1 MPPAATPSRR
11 SPLADDALLVEAP
24 TAPALA
30 TSRRAGPV
38 LAARG
43 LVREFGVVVAV
54 DGVDLELEA
63 GDFLTVFGPNG
74 AGKTTLLSLLGGRIR
89 PTRGEVVVAGDRL
102 DFRETSWRGRIGIL
116 SHQGFMYAHLTLEEN
131 LKFFGRLFGL
141 RDLDGRIPAR
151 LEQVGLLERRDF
163 LVRQLSHGM
172 RQRAALA
179 RALLHDPDVVLLDEP
194 YTGLDPYAA
203 SVLREVLSSL
213 RDGRRTV
220 VMVTHNLTQG
230 LELANRIAIQ
240 VRGRLAWEG
249 RELDVDRDGFERF
262 YHRVVEDGRR

>member
-1 MPPAATPSRR
+1 M
-11 SPLADDALLVEAP
+11 
-24 TAPALA
+24 
-30 TSRRAGPV
+30 
-38 LAARG
+38 ARG

-54 DGVDLELEA
+54 DGIDLELEA

-74 AGKTTLLSLLGGRIR
+74 AGKTTLLSLLGGRLR
-89 PTRGEVVVAGDRL
+89 PSRGEVVVAGERL
-102 DFRETSWRGRIGIL
+102 HFGETTWRTRIGIL
-116 SHQGFMYAHLTLEEN
+116 SHQSFMYAHLTLEEN
-131 LKFFGRLFGL
+131 LRFFGRLFGL
-141 RDLDGRIPAR
+141 RDLNDRIPRR
-151 LEQVGLLERRDF
+151 LEQVGLGERADF

-194 YTGLDPYAA
+194 YTGLDPHAA
-203 SVLREVLSSL
+203 SVLRDVLSSL

-230 LELANRIAIQ
+230 LELANRVAIQ

-249 RELDVDRDGFERF
+249 RDDEVDREDFEHL
-262 YHRVVEDGRR
+262 YHQVVEDGRG